1 MRRTSSN
8 ALASSIKLL
17 VSRFD
22 HAGDLL
28 SRMLACAQTACGP
41 QDKLGIVTRRKRNE
55 RTRGAPASE
64 RGAEVATCS

>member
-1 MRRTSSN
+1 
-8 ALASSIKLL
+8 
-17 VSRFD
+17 
-22 HAGDLL
+22 
-28 SRMLACAQTACGP
+28 MLACAQTACGP